1 MDDRNMVRRNHPVV
15 GLYIRCLSRVREY
28 WRAKGLNAA
37 TIGGLWGLA
46 VMAEI
51 ALFAVSARFPQR
63 IGSLSLLGIGALG
76 AVLRWGAM
84 DFNPPLVMLPML
96 QLLHA
101 FSLGATSSS
110 CC

>member
-1 MDDRNMVRRNHPVV
+1 VV
-15 GLYIRCLSRVREY
+15 TGGASLIQASHAVYYGFSVLD

>member
-1 MDDRNMVRRNHPVV
+1 VV
-15 GLYIRCLSRVREY
+15 TGGASLIQASHAVYYGFSVLD
-28 WRAKGLNAA
+28 WRAKGQNPA

>member
-1 MDDRNMVRRNHPVV
+1 VV
-15 GLYIRCLSRVREY
+15 TGGASLIQASHAVYYGFSVLD

-101 FSLGATSSS
+101 FSLGAISSS

>member
-1 MDDRNMVRRNHPVV
+1 VV
-15 GLYIRCLSRVREY
+15 TGGASLIQASHAVYYGFSVLD
-28 WRAKGLNAA
+28 WRAKGLDVAS
-37 TIGGLWGLA
+37 IGGLWGLA